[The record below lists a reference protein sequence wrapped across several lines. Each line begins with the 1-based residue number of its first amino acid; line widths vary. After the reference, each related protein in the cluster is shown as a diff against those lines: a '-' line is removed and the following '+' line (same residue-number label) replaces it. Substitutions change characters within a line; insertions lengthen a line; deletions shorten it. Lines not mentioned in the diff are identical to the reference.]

1 MNYEWGVEDVC
12 ITRYPVI
19 LFERSYKKGICM
31 IDFNKDTVIKLSPI
45 APTDLMPTIASFLV
59 TGEEAVMVFKT
70 VRDQVVFTNKRIIA
84 TNVQGLIGKKI
95 DYTSV
100 PYRKINMFS
109 VITAALLD
117 LSCELELS
125 ISEVGKIRFEINGSF
140 DIVKLNRV
148 ISEYVL

>member
-1 MNYEWGVEDVC
+1 MHV
-12 ITRYPVI
+12 
-19 LFERSYKKGICM
+19 

-45 APTDLMPTIASFLV
+45 APADLMPTIASFLV

-100 PYRKINMFS
+100 PYRKINMYS

-117 LSCELELS
+117 LSCELELN

>member
-1 MNYEWGVEDVC
+1 
-12 ITRYPVI
+12 
-19 LFERSYKKGICM
+19 M
-31 IDFNKDTVIKLSPI
+31 IEFNKDTVIKLSPI
-45 APTDLMPTIASFLV
+45 APEDLMPTIASFLV